1 MNSIGQIKEYRSKT
15 SITTSSYKG
24 SQAIILVFDITKRDS
39 LNECL
44 MFINFQKKDFFR
56 ILT

>member
-24 SQAIILVFDITKRDS
+24 SQAIILVFDITKKR
-39 LNECL
+39 
-44 MFINFQKKDFFR
+44 FIKWMSDVHKFSKKRFF
-56 ILT
+56 